1 MLIDELTDTLLR
13 PKFRRWVT
21 ESDAVTFVELLRLT
35 ARVEAD
41 PEVVQPVS
49 RDPDDDYLIALA
61 AHAGAHVLV
70 SGDQD
75 LLSVEGAQPPIVR
88 PGRFLSSLD
97 PDPA

>member
-1 MLIDELTDTLLR
+1 
-13 PKFRRWVT
+13 
-21 ESDAVTFVELLRLT
+21 VELLRLT

-49 RDPDDDYLIALA
+49 RDPDDHYLIALA